1 MPIDS
6 ISHSHNSVRYMLLAK
21 RIEQRDPQP
30 NFQYGFEV
38 FGYLRANLNFSIQ
51 GYYLDIIFSG
61 IKDKNG
67 V

>member
-1 MPIDS
+1 
-6 ISHSHNSVRYMLLAK
+6 MLLAK